1 MPAPLVFCPCWH
13 QGVQTPSG
21 KALPSLRAPA
31 CQLLSLP
38 VGQARGSQDRR
49 LTCPRCHT
57 VTCPPWQGHTLGLAL
72 SPASLAGRRPTSR
85 IQSALALWRQHRRHP
100 CKPCCQETVS
110 LDSDSLRRQHCGGG
124 RVPSTPSQSGEW
136 LVLGSR
142 RWGGPLRQDWSLG
155 TETPSQLCY

>member
-1 MPAPLVFCPCWH
+1 MDTLRRGRVDVKRCGTILELKSPLPLVRGSTERWQQPLSNPVPAPLVFCPCWH

-85 IQSALALWRQHRRHP
+85 VQSALALWRQHRRHP
-100 CKPCCQETVS
+100 CKPS
-110 LDSDSLRRQHCGGG
+110 SRSRAARR
-124 RVPSTPSQSGEW
+124 PSPWILT
-136 LVLGSR
+136 L
-142 RWGGPLRQDWSLG
+142 
-155 TETPSQLCY
+155 